1 MQSAVRVD
9 PGGWQLTEH
18 TVRTDVLEICY
29 EAGGPEDG
37 PPVLL
42 IHGWPDARPTSPP
55 RSWPTWA
62 ASGHTPRG
70 QGRNTPPSRSTSN
83 LTAAKPYDG
92 AYTRWQNVLNR
103 RGNEHD
109 LLPGLQT

>member
-42 IHGWPDARPTSPP
+42 IHGWPDA
-55 RSWPTWA
+55 
-62 ASGHTPRG
+62 PRG
-70 QGRNTPPSRSTSN
+70 WHEVAARLQAAGWRTIAPYLRAHSAPSGDSSSKVAT
-83 LTAAKPYDG
+83 LVAT
-92 AYTRWQNVLNR
+92 
-103 RGNEHD
+103 
-109 LLPGLQT
+109 